1 MYRTLSKIF
10 YVWQVA
16 FSVIIILFGTGYCL
30 RCLFSGQLF
39 GAVCF
44 AFVAYVA
51 GYRLLFR
58 ASVKELR
65 ESNESQTETE
75 P

>member
-1 MYRTLSKIF
+1 MAKTI
-10 YVWQVA
+10 YVGQVV
-16 FSVIIILFGTGYCL
+16 FSVLVIIFGAAYGL

-39 GAVCF
+39 CAMCF
-44 AFVAYVA
+44 ALMGYVS

-65 ESNESQTETE
+65 EYNAKRQQHDNSI
-75 P
+75 